1 MPVTMYLQCLEVQG
15 FKTFAKKT
23 TLEFAAP
30 KNGLNPLTVVVG
42 PNGSGKSN
50 LSDAIRWCLGE
61 QSMKQLRGKESQD
74 IIFSGSE
81 GKGRANFAEVTLTFN
96 NEDKS
101 LPSIEASEVTITRRL
116 YRDGESSYLMQGAEV
131 RLTDVQLALAE
142 AGVGQ
147 RSYAVIGQG
156 MVDHILTSSPEERK
170 IFFDDAT
177 GVRGLQIRRHQ
188 SMLKLE
194 RSAKNLAE
202 VEMLLTELEPRLNLL
217 RRQVKRLNERE
228 KVENELKDISLN
240 YFGTQYWNL
249 QDEKIAIDA
258 RVKVATQ
265 KVDHKKAELAAGDA
279 KLVELE
285 KAEAGK
291 VTDMSGVQEFQSA
304 YKKSQEEL
312 ASARKAH
319 FAIEREIELSK
330 VRAQSSWAPLPLS
343 DIIGEVKELAS
354 LHERLLAIVK
364 TWGRVGDPSV
374 REEEIQRVVQEIE
387 SAHGRSSKLR
397 DRLIKPNPEDFKV
410 DPKLKADL
418 ETASTSIRA
427 AEAKVKEAER
437 AMDAKAREASAS
449 KSEVFAFQRSL
460 RQLQA
465 EVMQF
470 ENEKNSYSVDLAR
483 VETRIEAI
491 IVEARDSVGQE
502 MIDQL
507 IKQTPLSRVQ
517 NVDEL
522 RDKMIRVRHQL
533 EMIGGIDPEVVKE
546 HAEVDQRFT
555 FLSTQVGDLRAAITS
570 TEKIVDE
577 LDEEIRS
584 QSERAFKEINEHFQK
599 YFKVLFGGGSCS
611 LVKMTQDEV
620 VTDNKVILDRAM
632 EDVAGDNNRRDDP
645 LDRLE
650 QSPQAI
656 NERIANRKDAV
667 AGIDIQATPPG
678 KKLKALNLLS
688 GGERAL
694 TSIALLSAIMET
706 NPSPFVVLDEVDAAL
721 DEANTV
727 RFANILNEL
736 RVHTQFIVI
745 SHNRATMAK
754 ADTLYGVTMGDE
766 GVSSLLSVRLEDIAG
781 GGSARR

>member
-1 MPVTMYLQCLEVQG
+1 MYLQRLEVQG

-23 TLEFAAP
+23 VLEFPAP
-30 KNGLNPLTVVVG
+30 KDSLNPLTVIVG

-81 GKGRANFAEVTLTFN
+81 GRGRANFAEVTLTFN

-101 LPSIEASEVTITRRL
+101 MPIEASEVTITRRL
-116 YRDGESSYLMQGAEV
+116 YRDGESSYMMQGAEV
-131 RLTDVQLALAE
+131 RLADIQLALAE

-194 RSAKNLAE
+194 RSAKNLAD
-202 VEMLLTELEPRLNLL
+202 VELLLQELEPRLNLL

-228 KVENELKDISLN
+228 QVESELKELSVS
-240 YFGTQYWNL
+240 YYSTQYWNL
-249 QDEKIAIDA
+249 QDEKAVIDA
-258 RVKVATQ
+258 RVKAATD
-265 KVDHKKAELAAGDA
+265 KVNEKKAELEAGDA
-279 KLVELE
+279 KLAEME
-285 KAEAGK
+285 KVEAGK
-291 VTDMSGVQEFQSA
+291 VTDTSGVQQYQSA
-304 YKKSQEEL
+304 YKAAQEEL
-312 ASARKAH
+312 AAARKAH
-319 FAIEREIELSK
+319 FAIEREIELAK
-330 VRAQSSWAPLPLS
+330 VRAQSSWAPLPLN
-343 DIIGEVKELAS
+343 DIITEVKELAS
-354 LHERLLAIVK
+354 LHERLLGALKGVK
-364 TWGRVGDPSV
+364 VL
-374 REEEIQRVVQEIE
+374 EELETIVQEVE
-387 SAHGRSSKLR
+387 AAHGRSKKLR

-410 DPKLKADL
+410 DPKHKADL
-418 ETASTSIRA
+418 EVANASIRA
-427 AEAKVKEAER
+427 AEARVKEAEK
-437 AMDAKAREASAS
+437 AMDTKAREASAS

-465 EVMQF
+465 EVMQL
-470 ENEKNSYSVDLAR
+470 ENERNTHSVELAR
-483 VETRIEAI
+483 IETRLESI
-491 IVEARDSVGQE
+491 IVESRDAVGDKLTGFLIEKAPETRAENLQE
-502 MIDQL
+502 L
-507 IKQTPLSRVQ
+507 H
-517 NVDEL
+517 
-522 RDKMIRVRHQL
+522 DKMVRVRHQL

-546 HAEVDQRFT
+546 HAEVDERYT
-555 FLSTQVGDLRAAITS
+555 FLSTQVSDLRAAIAS

-584 QSERAFKEINEHFQK
+584 QSERAFKAINEQFQK

-611 LVKMTQDEV
+611 LVKMTQDDVSEE
-620 VTDNKVILDRAM
+620 NKVALDRAM
-632 EDVAGDNNRRDDP
+632 EEVAEEHNDEDEES
-645 LDRLE
+645 LE
-650 QSPQAI
+650 AI
-656 NERIANRKDAV
+656 TKRVAERKDAV

-736 RVHTQFIVI
+736 RIHTQFIVI
-745 SHNRATMAK
+745 THNRATMEK

-766 GVSSLLSVRLEDIAG
+766 GISSLLSVRLEDIAE

>member
-1 MPVTMYLQCLEVQG
+1 MYLARLEVQG

-23 TLEFAAP
+23 VLEFLAP
-30 KNGLNPLTVVVG
+30 KAGLNPLTVVVG

-81 GKGRANFAEVTLTFN
+81 GRGRANFAEVTLTLN
-96 NEDKS
+96 NEHKS
-101 LPSIEASEVTITRRL
+101 MPNIEASEVTITRRL
-116 YRDGESSYLMQGAEV
+116 YRDGESSYMMQGAEV
-131 RLTDVQLALAE
+131 RLTDIQLALAE

-194 RSAKNLAE
+194 RSAKNLSD
-202 VEMLLTELEPRLNLL
+202 VEMLLQELEPRLNLL

-228 KVENELKDISLN
+228 QVEIELKTLSLS

-249 QDEKIAIDA
+249 QDEKLVIDA
-258 RVKVATQ
+258 KVKVATQ
-265 KVDHKKAELAAGDA
+265 KVDAKKAELAAGDA
-279 KLVELE
+279 KLFELE
-285 KAEAGK
+285 KVESGK
-291 VTDMSGVQEFQSA
+291 VADTSGVQEFQSA
-304 YKKSQEEL
+304 YKLAQEEL

-319 FAIEREIELSK
+319 FAIERELELAK

-343 DIIGEVKELAS
+343 DIIDEVKELAS
-354 LHERLLAIVK
+354 LHERLLATLRGVKALEELDAIVK
-364 TWGRVGDPSV
+364 D
-374 REEEIQRVVQEIE
+374 IE
-387 SAHGRSSKLR
+387 DAHGRSSKLR
-397 DRLIKPNPEDFKV
+397 DRLVKPNSENFKA
-410 DPKLKADL
+410 DPKFVTDL
-418 ETASTSIRA
+418 TAAGGLIKQ
-427 AEAKVKEAER
+427 AEGKVKMAEQ
-437 AMDAKAREASAS
+437 AMDAQAKASSTS
-449 KSEVFAFQRSL
+449 KSEAFAFQRLL

-465 EVMQF
+465 DVMQL
-470 ENEKNSYSVDLAR
+470 ENERNGLAVELAR
-483 VETRIEAI
+483 VETRIEAA
-491 IVEARDSVGQE
+491 IVESRDAVGDRLTGEMVKQAPESRAQNLQE
-502 MIDQL
+502 L
-507 IKQTPLSRVQ
+507 H
-517 NVDEL
+517 
-522 RDKMIRVRHQL
+522 DKMVRVRHQF
-533 EMIGGIDPEVVKE
+533 EMIGGIDPEVMKE
-546 HAEVDQRFT
+546 HTEVDERFT
-555 FLSTQVGDLRAAITS
+555 FLSIQVGDLRSAITS

-577 LDEEIRS
+577 LDKEIRS
-584 QSERAFKEINEHFQK
+584 QSERAFQAINEQFQR

-611 LVKMTQDEV
+611 LVKMSQDDVSE
-620 VTDNKVILDRAM
+620 DNKVVLDRAI
-632 EDVAGDNNRRDDP
+632 EDVAADNNRKDDP
-645 LDRLE
+645 LDRLGDASTE
-650 QSPQAI
+650 AI
-656 NERIANRKDAV
+656 TKRVATRKDAV

-727 RFANILNEL
+727 RFADILNEL

-745 SHNRATMAK
+745 THNRATMEK

-766 GVSSLLSVRLEDIAG
+766 GISSLLSVRLEDIADG
-781 GGSARR
+781 GTARR

>member
-1 MPVTMYLQCLEVQG
+1 MTNSQALGTMFSTMYLQRLEVQG

-23 TLEFAAP
+23 VLEFPAP
-30 KNGLNPLTVVVG
+30 KAGTNPLTVVVG

-81 GKGRANFAEVTLTFN
+81 GRGRANFAEVTLTFN

-101 LPSIEASEVTITRRL
+101 MPSIEASEVTITRRL

-131 RLTDVQLALAE
+131 RLSDVQLTLAE

-194 RSAKNLAE
+194 RSAKNLAD
-202 VEMLLTELEPRLNLL
+202 VEMLLQELEPRLNLL
-217 RRQVKRLNERE
+217 KRQVKRLNERE
-228 KVENELKDISLN
+228 KVEAELKELSAN

-249 QDEKIAIDA
+249 QDEKLGIDA
-258 RVKVATQ
+258 RVKSATQ
-265 KVDHKKAELAAGDA
+265 KVDEKKAELASGDA
-279 KLVELE
+279 KLALLE

-304 YKKSQEEL
+304 YKNAQEEL
-312 ASARKAH
+312 ASARKTH

-330 VRAQSSWAPLPLS
+330 VRAQSSWAPLPLT

-354 LHERLLAIVK
+354 LHERLLVALRGVKELAELDAIVK
-364 TWGRVGDPSV
+364 D
-374 REEEIQRVVQEIE
+374 IE

-397 DRLIKPNPEDFKV
+397 DRLIKPNPEDFTI
-410 DPKLKADL
+410 DPKVKADL
-418 ETASTSIRA
+418 EAAQGLIKV

-465 EVMQF
+465 DVMQL
-470 ENEKNSYSVDLAR
+470 ENEKNAHSVELAR

-502 MIDQL
+502 VIDEL
-507 IKQTPLSRVQ
+507 LKVAPENRAQ

-546 HAEVDQRFT
+546 HAEVDERFT
-555 FLSTQVGDLRAAITS
+555 FLSTQVSDIRAAIAS

-577 LDEEIRS
+577 LDHEIRA

-611 LVKMTQDEV
+611 LVKMSEDEV
-620 VTDNKVILDRAM
+620 TVETKVSLDRAM
-632 EDVAGDNNRRDDP
+632 ETVAEEHNKEEEESHEEISKRV
-645 LDRLE
+645 
-650 QSPQAI
+650 S
-656 NERIANRKDAV
+656 NRKDAV

-736 RVHTQFIVI
+736 RLHTQFIVI
-745 SHNRATMAK
+745 THNRATMEK
-754 ADTLYGVTMGDE
+754 ADTLYGVTMGDD
-766 GVSSLLSVRLEDIAG
+766 GISSLLSVKLEDIASG
-781 GGSARR
+781 DSARR

>member
-1 MPVTMYLQCLEVQG
+1 MTNFWALGTMSPTMYLQRLEVQG

-23 TLEFAAP
+23 VLEFPAP
-30 KNGLNPLTVVVG
+30 MAGSNPLTVVVG

-81 GKGRANFAEVTLTFN
+81 GRGRANFAEVTLTFN

-101 LPSIEASEVTITRRL
+101 MPSIEASEVTITRRL
-116 YRDGESSYLMQGAEV
+116 YRDGESSYMMQGTEV
-131 RLTDVQLALAE
+131 RLSDIQLTLAE

-194 RSAKNLAE
+194 RSAKNLAD
-202 VEMLLTELEPRLNLL
+202 VEMLLQELEPRLNLL
-217 RRQVKRLNERE
+217 KRQVKRLNERE
-228 KVENELKDISLN
+228 KVEVELKELSAN

-249 QDEKIAIDA
+249 QDEKLAIDA

-265 KVDHKKAELAAGDA
+265 KVDQKKAELAAGDA
-279 KLVELE
+279 KLAELE

-319 FAIEREIELSK
+319 FAIEREIELAK
-330 VRAQSSWAPLPLS
+330 VRAQSSWAPLPLT

-354 LHERLLAIVK
+354 LHERLLTSLRSVKALEELEAIVK
-364 TWGRVGDPSV
+364 D
-374 REEEIQRVVQEIE
+374 IE

-397 DRLIKPNPEDFKV
+397 DRLIKPNPEDFKL
-410 DPKLKADL
+410 DPKHKSDL
-418 ETASTSIRA
+418 ETANTSIKA

-470 ENEKNSYSVDLAR
+470 ENDKNSHSVELAR

-491 IVEARDSVGQE
+491 IVEARDSVGIE
-502 MIDQL
+502 SVEVMM
-507 IKQTPLSRVQ
+507 KQAPESRAQ

-533 EMIGGIDPEVVKE
+533 EMIGGIDPEVMKE
-546 HAEVDQRFT
+546 HAEVDERFT
-555 FLSTQVGDLRAAITS
+555 FLSTQVGDLRSAIAS

-577 LDEEIRS
+577 LDDEIRS

-611 LVKMTQDEV
+611 LVKMSEEEV
-620 VTDNKVILDRAM
+620 TVETKVALDRAM
-632 EDVAGDNNRRDDP
+632 ETVAEEHNKEEEESHEEISKRV
-645 LDRLE
+645 
-650 QSPQAI
+650 SS
-656 NERIANRKDAV
+656 RKDAV

-736 RVHTQFIVI
+736 RIHTQFIVI
-745 SHNRATMAK
+745 THNRATMEK

-766 GVSSLLSVRLEDIAG
+766 GISSLLSVRLEDIAD

>member
-1 MPVTMYLQCLEVQG
+1 MYLQRLEVQG

-23 TLEFAAP
+23 VLEFPAP
-30 KNGLNPLTVVVG
+30 KAGSNPLTVVVG

-81 GKGRANFAEVTLTFN
+81 GRGRANFAEVTLTFN

-101 LPSIEASEVTITRRL
+101 MPSIEASEVTITRRL

-131 RLTDVQLALAE
+131 RLSDVQLTLAE

-194 RSAKNLAE
+194 RSAKNLAD
-202 VEMLLTELEPRLNLL
+202 VEMLLQELEPRLNLL
-217 RRQVKRLNERE
+217 KRQVKRLNERE
-228 KVENELKDISLN
+228 KVEAELKELSAN

-249 QDEKIAIDA
+249 QDEKLGIDA
-258 RVKVATQ
+258 RVKTATQ
-265 KVDHKKAELAAGDA
+265 KVDLKKAELAAGDA

-304 YKKSQEEL
+304 YKNSQEEL

-330 VRAQSSWAPLPLS
+330 VRAQSSWAPLPLT

-354 LHERLLAIVK
+354 LHERLLVSLRGVKELAELDAIVK
-364 TWGRVGDPSV
+364 D
-374 REEEIQRVVQEIE
+374 IE

-397 DRLIKPNPEDFKV
+397 DRLIKPNPEDFKI

-418 ETASTSIRA
+418 EAANSLIKV

-437 AMDAKAREASAS
+437 AMDTKAREASAS

-465 EVMQF
+465 DVMQL
-470 ENEKNSYSVDLAR
+470 ENEKNAHSVELAR
-483 VETRIEAI
+483 AETRIEAI

-502 MIDQL
+502 VIDEL
-507 IKQTPLSRVQ
+507 VKMAPESRAN

-533 EMIGGIDPEVVKE
+533 EMIGGIDPEVIKE
-546 HAEVDQRFT
+546 HAEVDERFT
-555 FLSTQVGDLRAAITS
+555 FLSTQVGDIRAAITS

-577 LDEEIRS
+577 LDTEIRS

-611 LVKMTQDEV
+611 LVKMSEDEV
-620 VTDNKVILDRAM
+620 TVETKVSLDRAM
-632 EDVAGDNNRRDDP
+632 ETVAEEHNKEEEESHEEISQRV
-645 LDRLE
+645 
-650 QSPQAI
+650 S
-656 NERIANRKDAV
+656 NRKDAV

-736 RVHTQFIVI
+736 RLHTQFIVI
-745 SHNRATMAK
+745 THNRATMEK
-754 ADTLYGVTMGDE
+754 ADTLYGVTMGDD
-766 GVSSLLSVRLEDIAG
+766 GISSLLSVRLEDIASG
-781 GGSARR
+781 DSARR

>member
-1 MPVTMYLQCLEVQG
+1 MFPTMYLQRLEVQG

-23 TLEFAAP
+23 VLEFAAP
-30 KNGLNPLTVVVG
+30 KGGSNPLTVVVG

-81 GKGRANFAEVTLTFN
+81 GRGRANFAEVTLTFN

-101 LPSIEASEVTITRRL
+101 MPSIEASEVTITRRL
-116 YRDGESSYLMQGAEV
+116 YRDGESSYMMQGAEV
-131 RLTDVQLALAE
+131 RLSDIQLTLAE

-194 RSAKNLAE
+194 RSAKNLAD
-202 VEMLLTELEPRLNLL
+202 VEMLLAELEPRLNLL
-217 RRQVKRLNERE
+217 KRQVKRLNERE
-228 KVENELKDISLN
+228 KVETELKELSAN

-249 QDEKIAIDA
+249 QDEKFTIDA
-258 RVKVATQ
+258 KVKSATQ
-265 KVDHKKAELAAGDA
+265 KVEAKKAELAAGDA
-279 KLVELE
+279 KLAELE
-285 KAEAGK
+285 KVEAGK
-291 VTDMSGVQEFQSA
+291 LTDVSGVQEFQSA
-304 YKKSQEEL
+304 YKLAQEEL
-312 ASARKAH
+312 AAARKAH
-319 FAIEREIELSK
+319 FAIEREIELAK
-330 VRAQSSWAPLPLS
+330 VRAQSSWAPLPLN

-354 LHERLLAIVK
+354 LHERLLAALRGVKALEELEAIVK
-364 TWGRVGDPSV
+364 
-374 REEEIQRVVQEIE
+374 EIE
-387 SAHGRSSKLR
+387 NAHGRSSKLR
-397 DRLIKPNPEDFKV
+397 DRLVKPNPEDFKA

-418 ETASTSIRA
+418 EAASSLIKA
-427 AEAKVKEAER
+427 AENKVKEAEK
-437 AMDAKAREASAS
+437 AMDAQAKAASAS

-465 EVMQF
+465 DVMQL
-470 ENEKNSYSVDLAR
+470 ENERNSYSVELAR
-483 VETRIEAI
+483 VETRIESILVESRDAI
-491 IVEARDSVGQE
+491 GDKATGYLIEKAPETRATSIQE
-502 MIDQL
+502 L
-507 IKQTPLSRVQ
+507 H
-517 NVDEL
+517 
-522 RDKMIRVRHQL
+522 DKMVRVRHQL
-533 EMIGGIDPEVVKE
+533 EMIGGIDPEVIKE
-546 HAEVDQRFT
+546 HAEVDERFT
-555 FLSTQVGDLRAAITS
+555 FLSTQVGDLRAAIAS

-577 LDEEIRS
+577 LDNEIRS
-584 QSERAFKEINEHFQK
+584 QSERAFKAINEQFQK

-611 LVKMTQDEV
+611 LVKMTQDDV
-620 VTDNKVILDRAM
+620 VEDQKVVLDRAM
-632 EDVAGDNNRRDDP
+632 EEVAAEHNDEDEES
-645 LDRLE
+645 LE
-650 QSPQAI
+650 AI
-656 NERIANRKDAV
+656 TKRVATRKDAV

-736 RVHTQFIVI
+736 RIHTQFIVI
-745 SHNRATMAK
+745 THNRATMEK

-766 GVSSLLSVRLEDIAG
+766 GISSLLSVRLEDIAG
-781 GGSARR
+781 GDSARR

>member
-1 MPVTMYLQCLEVQG
+1 MYLQRLEVQG

-23 TLEFAAP
+23 VLEFPAP
-30 KNGLNPLTVVVG
+30 QAGSNPLTVVVG

-81 GKGRANFAEVTLTFN
+81 GRGRANFAEVTLTFN

-101 LPSIEASEVTITRRL
+101 MPSIEASEVTIARRL
-116 YRDGESSYLMQGAEV
+116 YRDGESSYMMQGAEV
-131 RLTDVQLALAE
+131 RLSDIQLTLAE

-194 RSAKNLAE
+194 RSAKNLAD
-202 VEMLLTELEPRLNLL
+202 VELLLQELEPRLNLL
-217 RRQVKRLNERE
+217 KRQVKRLNERE
-228 KVENELKDISLN
+228 KVEAELKEISAN
-240 YFGTQYWNL
+240 YFGTQFWNL
-249 QDEKIAIDA
+249 QDEKLAIDT
-258 RVKVATQ
+258 KVQLALQ
-265 KVDHKKAELAAGDA
+265 KVEAKKSELMAGDA
-279 KLVELE
+279 KLAEME

-291 VTDMSGVQEFQSA
+291 VTDTSGVQEYQSA
-304 YKKSQEEL
+304 YKTAQEEL
-312 ASARKAH
+312 AAARKAH
-319 FAIEREIELSK
+319 FAIEREIELAK
-330 VRAQSSWAPLPLS
+330 VRAQSSWAPLPLT

-354 LHERLLAIVK
+354 LHERLFAIVK
-364 TWGRVGDPSV
+364 TWGRVVDPSV
-374 REEEIQRVVQEIE
+374 REGEIQNVVQEIE
-387 SAHGRSSKLR
+387 AALGRSSKLR

-410 DPKLKADL
+410 DPKHKADL
-418 ETASTSIRA
+418 DNANGSIKA
-427 AEAKVKEAER
+427 AEAKVKEAEQ

-465 EVMQF
+465 EVMQL
-470 ENEKNSYSVDLAR
+470 ENERNAHSVELAR
-483 VETRIEAI
+483 VETRIESLMVESRDAI
-491 IVEARDSVGQE
+491 GEQRTED
-502 MIDQL
+502 MIRTAPETRAVN
-507 IKQTPLSRVQ
+507 IH
-517 NVDEL
+517 EL
-522 RDKMIRVRHQL
+522 HDKMVRVRHQL

-546 HAEVDQRFT
+546 HDEVNERFT
-555 FLSTQVGDLRAAITS
+555 FLSTQVFDLRGAIKA
-570 TEKIVDE
+570 TERVVDE
-577 LDEEIRS
+577 LDQEIRS
-584 QSERAFKEINEHFQK
+584 QSERAFKSINEHFQK

-611 LVKMTQDEV
+611 LVKMTQDDVSSENQV
-620 VTDNKVILDRAM
+620 VLDRAM
-632 EDVAGDNNRRDDP
+632 EQVAGEHN
-645 LDRLE
+645 E
-650 QSPQAI
+650 QEESS
-656 NERIANRKDAV
+656 ERISERVANRKEAV

-736 RVHTQFIVI
+736 RLHTQFIVI
-745 SHNRATMAK
+745 THNRATMEK

-766 GVSSLLSVRLEDIAG
+766 GISSLLSVRLEDIAG
-781 GGSARR
+781 GDSARR

>member
-1 MPVTMYLQCLEVQG
+1 MPLTMYLQRLEVQG

-23 TLEFAAP
+23 VLEFAAP
-30 KNGLNPLTVVVG
+30 KNGSNPLTVVVG

-81 GKGRANFAEVTLTFN
+81 GKGRANFAEVTLSFN

-101 LPSIEASEVTITRRL
+101 LKMIEASEVTITRRL

-131 RLTDVQLALAE
+131 RLADVQLALAE

-194 RSAKNLAE
+194 RSAKNLAD
-202 VEMLLTELEPRLNLL
+202 VEMLLSELEPRLNLL

-228 KVENELKDISLN
+228 KVEAELKELSAN
-240 YFGTQYWNL
+240 YFGTQFWNL
-249 QDEKIAIDA
+249 QDEKLLIDA
-258 RVKVATQ
+258 KVKMATQ
-265 KVDHKKAELAAGDA
+265 KVDQKKAELAAGDA
-279 KLVELE
+279 KLAELE

-312 ASARKAH
+312 ALARKGH

-330 VRAQSSWAPLPLS
+330 VRAQSSWAPLPLT

-354 LHERLLAIVK
+354 LHERLLTSLRGVKELTELEAIVK
-364 TWGRVGDPSV
+364 D
-374 REEEIQRVVQEIE
+374 IE

-418 ETASTSIRA
+418 DQAASSIKL
-427 AEAKVKEAER
+427 AEAKVKEAEK

-470 ENEKNSYSVDLAR
+470 ENEKNSHSVELAR

-491 IVEARDSVGQE
+491 IVEARDSVGAE
-502 MIDQL
+502 AVEIM
-507 IKQTPLSRVQ
+507 IKQAPETRAN

-546 HAEVDQRFT
+546 HAEVDGRFT
-555 FLSTQVGDLRAAITS
+555 FLSTQVSDLRAAINS

-584 QSERAFKEINEHFQK
+584 QSERAFKSINDHFQK
-599 YFKVLFGGGSCS
+599 YFKILFGGGSCS
-611 LVKMTQDEV
+611 LVKMSQDDV
-620 VTDNKVILDRAM
+620 ATDNKVVLDRAIEEVAAEHNDHD
-632 EDVAGDNNRRDDP
+632 EDTHEEITARV
-645 LDRLE
+645 
-650 QSPQAI
+650 
-656 NERIANRKDAV
+656 ANRKDAV

-736 RVHTQFIVI
+736 RIHTQFIVI
-745 SHNRATMAK
+745 SHNRATMEK

-766 GVSSLLSVRLEDIAG
+766 GISSLLSVKLEDIADA
-781 GGSARR
+781 GSARR

>member
-1 MPVTMYLQCLEVQG
+1 MYLQRLEVQG

-23 TLEFAAP
+23 VLEFAAP
-30 KNGLNPLTVVVG
+30 KADSHPLTVVVG

-61 QSMKQLRGKESQD
+61 QSMKHLRGKESQD

-81 GKGRANFAEVTLTFN
+81 GRGRANFAEVTMTFN
-96 NEDKS
+96 NEGKS
-101 LPSIEASEVTITRRL
+101 LPGIDAAEVTITRRL
-116 YRDGESSYLMQGAEV
+116 YRDGESSYLMQGQEV
-131 RLTDVQLALAE
+131 RLADIQLTLAE

-156 MVDHILTSSPEERK
+156 MIDHILTSSPEERK

-194 RSAKNLAE
+194 RSAKNLAD
-202 VEMLLTELEPRLNLL
+202 VEMLLQELEPRLNLL

-228 KVENELKDISLN
+228 KVETELREISAQ

-249 QDEKIAIDA
+249 QDEKRSIEV
-258 RVKVATQ
+258 RVQAATKKVEA
-265 KVDHKKAELAAGDA
+265 KKLELATGDA
-279 KLVELE
+279 KLAELE

-291 VTDMSGVQEFQSA
+291 TTDTSAMQEYQAA
-304 YKKSQEEL
+304 YKRAQEEL
-312 ASARKAH
+312 AAARKAH

-330 VRAQSSWAPLPLS
+330 VRAQSSWAPLPLN
-343 DIIGEVKELAS
+343 DIINEVKELAGA
-354 LHERLLAIVK
+354 HERLLVALRAVKSLEELEAIITEV
-364 TWGRVGDPSV
+364 D
-374 REEEIQRVVQEIE
+374 
-387 SAHGRSSKLR
+387 SAHGRSKKLR
-397 DRLIKPNPEDFKV
+397 DRLIRPNPEDFKV
-410 DPKLKADL
+410 DPKFKVDL
-418 ETASTSIRA
+418 DTATTAIKA
-427 AEAKVKEAER
+427 AEAKVKTAEQ

-465 EVMQF
+465 EVMQL
-470 ENEKNSYSVDLAR
+470 ENERNGYAVELAR
-483 VETRIEAI
+483 IETRAEAI
-491 IVEARDSVGQE
+491 VIDARDAVGTEAFEQLMKVAPETRAMNIQE
-502 MIDQL
+502 L
-507 IKQTPLSRVQ
+507 H
-517 NVDEL
+517 
-522 RDKMIRVRHQL
+522 DKMIRVRHQL
-533 EMIGGIDPEVVKE
+533 EMIGGIDPEVIKE
-546 HAEVDQRFT
+546 HAEVDERFT
-555 FLSTQVGDLRAAITS
+555 FLSTQVGDLRSAIAS

-584 QSERAFKEINEHFQK
+584 QSERAFKAINEQFQK

-611 LVKMTQDEV
+611 LVKMTQDDV
-620 VTDNKVILDRAM
+620 VEEQKVVLDRAM
-632 EDVAGDNNRRDDP
+632 EEVAVEHNDEDDES
-645 LDRLE
+645 LE
-650 QSPQAI
+650 AI
-656 NERIANRKDAV
+656 TKRVASRKDAV

-721 DEANTV
+721 DEGNTV

-745 SHNRATMAK
+745 THNRATMEK
-754 ADTLYGVTMGDE
+754 ADTLYGVSMGDE
-766 GVSSLLSVRLEDIAG
+766 GISSLLSVRLEDIAD

>member
-1 MPVTMYLQCLEVQG
+1 MTNFRALGTMFPTMYLQRLEVQG

-23 TLEFAAP
+23 VLEFPAP
-30 KNGLNPLTVVVG
+30 KADSNPLTVVVG

-81 GKGRANFAEVTLTFN
+81 GRGRANFAEVTLTFN

-101 LPSIEASEVTITRRL
+101 MPSIEASEVTITRRL

-131 RLTDVQLALAE
+131 RLADVQLTLAE

-194 RSAKNLAE
+194 RSAKNLAD
-202 VEMLLTELEPRLNLL
+202 VEMLLQELEPRLNLL
-217 RRQVKRLNERE
+217 KRQVKRLNERE
-228 KVENELKDISLN
+228 KVEAELKELSAN

-249 QDEKIAIDA
+249 QDEKLAIDA
-258 RVKVATQ
+258 RVKTATQ
-265 KVDHKKAELAAGDA
+265 KVDQKKSELAAGDA
-279 KLVELE
+279 KLAELE

-319 FAIEREIELSK
+319 FAIEREIELAK

-343 DIIGEVKELAS
+343 DIIGEVKELAN
-354 LHERLLAIVK
+354 LHERLLTSLRGVKALEELEAIVK
-364 TWGRVGDPSV
+364 D
-374 REEEIQRVVQEIE
+374 IE

-397 DRLIKPNPEDFKV
+397 DRLIKPNPEDFKI
-410 DPKLKADL
+410 DPKHKTDL
-418 ETASTSIRA
+418 ETASSLIKA

-437 AMDAKAREASAS
+437 AMDVKAREASAS

-465 EVMQF
+465 DVMQL
-470 ENEKNSYSVDLAR
+470 ENEKNTHSVELAR

-502 MIDQL
+502 VIDEL
-507 IKQTPLSRVQ
+507 VKSAPESRAQ

-546 HAEVDQRFT
+546 HAEVDERFT
-555 FLSTQVGDLRAAITS
+555 FLSTQVGDLRSAIAS

-577 LDEEIRS
+577 LDDEIRS

-611 LVKMTQDEV
+611 LVKMSEEEV
-620 VTDNKVILDRAM
+620 TVETKVALDRAM
-632 EDVAGDNNRRDDP
+632 ETVAEEHNK
-645 LDRLE
+645 E
-650 QSPQAI
+650 EESHEAI
-656 NERIANRKDAV
+656 SERVSNRKDAV

-736 RVHTQFIVI
+736 RLHTQFIVI
-745 SHNRATMAK
+745 THNRATMEK
-754 ADTLYGVTMGDE
+754 ADTLYGVTMGDD
-766 GVSSLLSVRLEDIAG
+766 GISALLSVRLEDIASG
-781 GGSARR
+781 DSARR